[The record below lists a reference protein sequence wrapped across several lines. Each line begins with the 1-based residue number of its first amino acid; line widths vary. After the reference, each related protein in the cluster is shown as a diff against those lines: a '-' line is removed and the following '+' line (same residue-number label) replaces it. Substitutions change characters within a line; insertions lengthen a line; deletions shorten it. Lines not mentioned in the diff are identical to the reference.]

1 MVLKGYPNVHFIAP
15 QERKNLLSACRRGDR
30 RGQELLYRK
39 SFPFL
44 LPIVQRY
51 IRDRQEAVGVLNQ
64 AMFRVFQSLPDYQE
78 QERFEGWMATIV
90 RRTALNFIRD
100 EGRARRRFQPEDY
113 SLPGSVANA
122 GLENL
127 AAEDIMKLLETL
139 PDYLRVVFSLY
150 VFDDYTHP
158 EIARELDI
166 TAVASRWRLA
176 KAREL
181 LRDAYLSTHEINKQ
195 RS

>member
-1 MVLKGYPNVHFIAP
+1 MQFITP
-15 QERKNLLSACRRGDR
+15 RERNTLLAACRRGDR
-30 RGQELLYRK
+30 RGQEMLYRK

-44 LPIVQRY
+44 LPLVQRY
-51 IRDRQEAVGVLNQ
+51 LRDRAEAVSVLNQ
-64 AMFRVFQSLPDYQE
+64 AMLKIFQSLPDYRE
-78 QERFEGWMATIV
+78 QERLEGWMATIV
-90 RRTALNFIRD
+90 RRTVLNFIRD
-100 EGRARRRFQPEDY
+100 EGRARRRFHPEAY
-113 SLPGSVANA
+113 PAPASVANT

-127 AAEDIMKLLETL
+127 AAEDILKLLETL

-150 VFDDYTHP
+150 VFDDYSHP

-181 LRDAYLSTHEINKQ
+181 LRDAYLSTHEINQQ